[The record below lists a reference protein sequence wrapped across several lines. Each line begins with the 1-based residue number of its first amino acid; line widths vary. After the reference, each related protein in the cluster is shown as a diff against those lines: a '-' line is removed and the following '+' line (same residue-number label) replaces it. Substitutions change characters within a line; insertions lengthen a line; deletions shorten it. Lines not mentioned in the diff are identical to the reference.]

1 MIIIPGSSFCSIL
14 GPVLLYFLLC
24 IFPPSSFLAQT
35 LLPGLPGP
43 SGEAVK
49 STASVTSSSTAGSG
63 DRVYAHQ
70 MVRTDCR
77 EQKLDAFL
85 QPVSK
90 ALSSQPQAVVP
101 EHRTDASSSGTRQQD
116 EEMLELPA
124 PAAVAAKSQAVE
136 DDATMRAADLAEK
149 RGPSSSPENPRYDL
163 GRKAA
168 GLLCSLLKLPSNLNC
183 HKLLA
188 TFSLPVHHLPPE
200 GWSTVCL

>member
-1 MIIIPGSSFCSIL
+1 M
-14 GPVLLYFLLC
+14 
-24 IFPPSSFLAQT
+24 AQT
-35 LLPGLPGP
+35 LLPGLTGP

-49 STASVTSSSTAGSG
+49 STANVTSPSTAGSG

-90 ALSSQPQAVVP
+90 ALSSQPPAVVP
-101 EHRTDASSSGTRQQD
+101 EHRTDASSSGARQQD

-124 PAAVAAKSQAVE
+124 PAEVAVKSQALE
-136 DDATMRAADLAEK
+136 DDATMRTAELAEK

-163 GRKAA
+163 GGNAA
-168 GLLCSLLKLPSNLNC
+168 GLLCSLMKLPSNLNC

-188 TFSLPVHHLPPE
+188 PSLCLFTTSLQRDGPLSAFDHSLRVTHHSSL
-200 GWSTVCL
+200 

>member
-1 MIIIPGSSFCSIL
+1 M
-14 GPVLLYFLLC
+14 
-24 IFPPSSFLAQT
+24 AQT
-35 LLPGLPGP
+35 LLPGLTGP

-49 STASVTSSSTAGSG
+49 STASVTSSSTARSG

-85 QPVSK
+85 QPVSN

-124 PAAVAAKSQAVE
+124 PAAVAAKSQALE
-136 DDATMRAADLAEK
+136 DDATMRAEDLAEN

-168 GLLCSLLKLPSNLNC
+168 GLLCSLL
-183 HKLLA
+183 
-188 TFSLPVHHLPPE
+188 
-200 GWSTVCL
+200 

>member
-1 MIIIPGSSFCSIL
+1 M
-14 GPVLLYFLLC
+14 
-24 IFPPSSFLAQT
+24 
-35 LLPGLPGP
+35 
-43 SGEAVK
+43 
-49 STASVTSSSTAGSG
+49 
-63 DRVYAHQ
+63 YAHQ

-85 QPVSK
+85 QPVSS

-124 PAAVAAKSQAVE
+124 PAAVAAKSQALE
-136 DDATMRAADLAEK
+136 DDATMRAEDLAEN

-168 GLLCSLLKLPSNLNC
+168 GLLCSLL
-183 HKLLA
+183 
-188 TFSLPVHHLPPE
+188 
-200 GWSTVCL
+200 